1 MSNLTKF
8 INRIQVDFKVKRKEK
23 INGTII
29 VDKLLWPILKCT
41 VKSEIISNILLCEEI
56 EQ

>member
-8 INRIQVDFKVKRKEK
+8 INRIQVDFKVKRKES
-23 INGTII
+23 TII
-29 VDKLLWPILKCT
+29 MDKLLWPILKCT
-41 VKSEIISNILLCEEI
+41 IKSEINSNILQCEEI

>member
-23 INGTII
+23 INSTII
-29 VDKLLWPILKCT
+29 MDKLLWPILKCT